1 MFQSFQKLALKF
13 IVYPRWIYKR
23 VGKILESFYFPLWFI
38 TFPHRGK
45 SIKEINILRVTW
57 QVIQNMLIE
66 KMNKEMRSLIF
77 KVECLEWDLNI
88 FFKYLKWDLSEF
100 SAKSAKRLTG
110 VRQNIIM
117 RSDNEVITVKKKHY
131 IIFEFRREEIRWLPN
146 RIAEK
151 QEWKEMQMVLPKY
164 LFPKEMHEEERD
176 RLTDY

>member
-1 MFQSFQKLALKF
+1 MK
-13 IVYPRWIYKR
+13 
-23 VGKILESFYFPLWFI
+23 
-38 TFPHRGK
+38 
-45 SIKEINILRVTW
+45 
-57 QVIQNMLIE
+57 
-66 KMNKEMRSLIF
+66 SLIF

-131 IIFEFRREEIRWLPN
+131 IIFEFRREEIRWLPY